1 MIHKSVKKVLFV
13 KKVLPLQKV
22 VKINQ
27 FKTKRIIMKK
37 FFMSLC
43 AAVAMFTL
51 VACEGNP
58 GIEACQNFID
68 NPTPETSAAVD
79 KVLPTLSSEED
90 KELLKWMEENWEALR
105 LAKGV
110 LNMRYPDFV
119 HQDSSEV
126 SDVEE

>member
-1 MIHKSVKKVLFV
+1 
-13 KKVLPLQKV
+13 
-22 VKINQ
+22 
-27 FKTKRIIMKK
+27 
-37 FFMSLC
+37 MSLC

-68 NPTPETSAAVD
+68 NPTPETHTAVD

-90 KELLKWMEENWEALR
+90 EELLKWMEEHVEELY
-105 LAKGV
+105 LANRV
-110 LNMRYPDFV
+110 LDMRYPDFV

>member
-1 MIHKSVKKVLFV
+1 MFV
-13 KKVLPLQKV
+13 KKYLPLQKV
-22 VKINQ
+22 VKINL
-27 FKTKRIIMKK
+27 FKTKRITMKN

-51 VACEGNP
+51 VACGGNP

-90 KELLKWMEENWEALR
+90 EELLKWMEENVEDLYA
-105 LAKGV
+105 AKTV
-110 LNMRYPDFV
+110 LYMRYPDFV

-126 SDVEE
+126 SDVEG